1 MVSVIF
7 SPATVKRSRKALKI
21 WIIRI
26 GVVLS
31 LRPKGEMTAEKK
43 KQDAWRNN
51 ADKAGHCEPSRISP
65 C

>member
-21 WIIRI
+21 WTIRI

-43 KQDAWRNN
+43 KQDA
-51 ADKAGHCEPSRISP
+51 
-65 C
+65 

>member
-7 SPATVKRSRKALKI
+7 SPATVKRSRKVLKI
-21 WIIRI
+21 WIIRV
-26 GVVLS
+26 GVVVS

-43 KQDAWRNN
+43 KLDAWRNN

>member
-7 SPATVKRSRKALKI
+7 SPTTVKRSRKVLKI
-21 WIIRI
+21 WIIRAG
-26 GVVLS
+26 GVVS
-31 LRPKGEMTAEKK
+31 LPPEGEMTAEKK
-43 KQDAWRNN
+43 KLDAWRNN